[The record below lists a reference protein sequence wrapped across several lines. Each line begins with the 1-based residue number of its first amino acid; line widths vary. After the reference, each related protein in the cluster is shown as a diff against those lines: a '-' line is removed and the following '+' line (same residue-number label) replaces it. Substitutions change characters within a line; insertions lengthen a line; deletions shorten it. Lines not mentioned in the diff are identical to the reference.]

1 MNKHDFDKQIQQ
13 WIQTDDQI
21 KALNEKLKELRD
33 KKHGLNTNIT
43 KYAEQNKLISSIL
56 KINDDKLKFG
66 HTKTQSP
73 ITLTYLQKCLGEII
87 KNEAQ
92 SNQIFEYIK
101 NNRESKVVSEIRR
114 L

>member
-1 MNKHDFDKQIQQ
+1 MSKSDFDKQIQQ
-13 WIQTDDQI
+13 WVQIDDQV
-21 KALNEKLKELRD
+21 KSLNEKLKELRD
-33 KKHGLNTNIT
+33 KKHALNTNIT
-43 KYAEQNKLISSIL
+43 KYAEQNNLFSSTL
-56 KINDDKLKFG
+56 QINNDKLKFG
-66 HTKTQSP
+66 NIKSQSP

-92 SNQIFEYIK
+92 SKQIFEYIK

>member
-1 MNKHDFDKQIQQ
+1 MSKAEFDKQIQQ

-33 KKHGLNTNIT
+33 KKHALNTNIT
-43 KYAEQNKLISSIL
+43 NYAEQNKLINSTL
-56 KINDDKLKFG
+56 QINNDKLKFG
-66 HTKTQSP
+66 HTKSQSP

-87 KNEAQ
+87 KNETQ
-92 SNQIFEYIK
+92 SKQIFEYVK
-101 NNRESKVVSEIRR
+101 NNRESKIVSEIRR

>member
-1 MNKHDFDKQIQQ
+1 MNKTDFDKQIQQ
-13 WIQTDDQI
+13 WVQIDDQV
-21 KALNEKLKELRD
+21 KSLNEKLKELRD
-33 KKHGLNTNIT
+33 KKHALNTNIT
-43 KYAEQNKLISSIL
+43 KYAEQNNLFNSTF
-56 KINDDKLKFG
+56 KINDDKLKFSN
-66 HTKTQSP
+66 TKSQSP

-92 SNQIFEYIK
+92 SKQIFEYI